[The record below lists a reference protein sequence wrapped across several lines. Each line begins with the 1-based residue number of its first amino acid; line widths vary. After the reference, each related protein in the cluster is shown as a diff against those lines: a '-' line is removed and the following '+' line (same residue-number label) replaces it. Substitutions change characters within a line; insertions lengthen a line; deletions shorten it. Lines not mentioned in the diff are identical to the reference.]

1 MNRLAAAACTLAL
14 AATAHASDP
23 PDAHPPP
30 AIPIKPPTFAESLVH
45 DIHALVDAAIV
56 ARPPKLVPPR
66 PIKRAYKL
74 AKLGT
79 LDLGRP
85 LATLAA
91 ADLDGDRKGELYAVT
106 ATDVIAIGWADGK
119 LRELGRVAFTG
130 ERPSFG
136 PRDVVATATL
146 APAAPG
152 IPAGLVATVST
163 YARGMRVHWKAGAL
177 VGTPETAPGFLACP
191 GEHLQLAPGRNYFGE
206 PATGFYALRCTSGLV
221 DGDGYPLRARAQLSM
236 TNKLDVAVERCAA
249 MDFKCEPAARHEYAN
264 VGIAYDITDVD
275 RNGALELVY
284 AAAGAPGDPDI
295 LRVVS
300 LGDDE
305 KKQKLKKSFTAGGI
319 AGIATTDLDGDGVPD
334 TIAAVR
340 LVGASRDDLW
350 RLE

>member
-1 MNRLAAAACTLAL
+1 LNRLAAVACTLAF

-23 PDAHPPP
+23 PDAHAPP
-30 AIPIKPPTFAESLVH
+30 AVPIKPPTFAESLVH

-56 ARPPKLVPPR
+56 ARPPKLVPPK
-66 PIKRAYKL
+66 PLKRAYKL

-79 LDLGRP
+79 LDLGSP

-91 ADLDGDRKGELYAVT
+91 GDLDGDRKGELYAVT

-130 ERPSFG
+130 ERPAFG

-146 APAAPG
+146 APAEPG

-163 YARGMRVHWKAGAL
+163 YARGMRVYWKAGAL
-177 VGTPETAPGFLACP
+177 VATLEDKPGFLACP
-191 GEHLQLAPGRNYFGE
+191 GERLVLAPGRNYFGD
-206 PATGFYALRCTSGLV
+206 ATNGAYTLRCTSGLV
-221 DGDGYPLRARAQLSM
+221 DADGYPLRARAQLAL

-249 MDFKCEPAARHEYAN
+249 TDFKCQPAARVEHVN
-264 VGIAYDITDVD
+264 VGIAFDITDVD
-275 RNGALELVY
+275 RDGVLELVY

-295 LRVVS
+295 LRVLS
-300 LGDDE
+300 LGEDE

-319 AGIATTDLDGDGVPD
+319 AGIATTDLDGDDVPE
-334 TIAAVR
+334 TVAAVR
-340 LVGASRDDLW
+340 LVGASRIDLW